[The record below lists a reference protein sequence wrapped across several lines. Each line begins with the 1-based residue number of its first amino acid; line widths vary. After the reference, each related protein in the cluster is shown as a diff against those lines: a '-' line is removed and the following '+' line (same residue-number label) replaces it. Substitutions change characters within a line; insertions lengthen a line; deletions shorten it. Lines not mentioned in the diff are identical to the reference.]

1 MENNFINQIINTNG
15 TNNYAYVVMLIKKD
29 IYIGASIVFAESIRK
44 MGCLGDLVIMIDEK
58 INLDS
63 QDILKRFYDKIIQ
76 IEPIEINNNDYVQS
90 IILSKIHAFELEE
103 YKKIFLI
110 DIETIIM
117 TNIDKY
123 FINSNNISIGYSDN
137 KKNYGFILVSPDK
150 NLFHQTIKLI
160 KNYKTELEKSLK
172 PFELLIN
179 KLFNNIKKLDIK
191 ISSINKT
198 QIDVIQYQKSKPF
211 LMSSNLTIE
220 ERVDLEHFKIW
231 FSYFIDILNKYPEIK
246 NKSSLVETIQVS
258 KYFLSPM
265 SRIIIE
271 IIKSNK
277 NKKLIPITNI
287 YGKHKYNNLDYYHVD
302 ISKNYDIV
310 YNISSISNVN
320 NIENFLYLLS
330 TISNL
335 NYSNIS
341 DSNFDLPNVIN
352 YLKNIENDLL
362 IKFFLNQYIKNFPN
376 VFIIIQIYDFV
387 DSNVKFNLNPN
398 KIELKN
404 NLLYKNKLKIQ
415 GKYLLDIMFN
425 ILGCYTYSQ
434 RYKLLQIKP
443 NLIYTIDYHIFE
455 TITQIDLFNMI
466 NFDLNVFIL
475 FEKGSKI
482 RFSSIFLN
490 PNTILMFENSHKFCK
505 YHDSYNNQIPSQS
518 LTNLLDL
525 IYFQTLKK
533 WIYNNYSGIQIE
545 NIIIG
550 QTNTNNKLILIDNV
564 NSNIEKIKKINNNKI
579 FFIHVLFIKSS
590 QYKNILPNITNIL
603 ETIKNPL
610 YYWELEGIKLS
621 KEFIQL

>member
-1 MENNFINQIINTNG
+1 MENIFINQIINTDG
-15 TNNYAYVVMLIKKD
+15 TKNYAYVVMLIKKEV
-29 IYIGASIVFAESIRK
+29 YIGASIVFAESLRK
-44 MGCLGDLVIMIDEK
+44 TGHLGELIIMIDENIK
-58 INLDS
+58 FDS
-63 QDILKRFYDKIIQ
+63 RDILKRFYDKIIL
-76 IEPIEINNNDYVQS
+76 IKPIEISNNDSVQS
-90 IILSKIHAFELEE
+90 IILTKIHAFKLEE
-103 YKKIFLI
+103 YKKLFLI
-110 DIETIIM
+110 DIESIIM

-137 KKNYGFILVSPDK
+137 QINYGFILISPDK
-150 NLFHQTIKLI
+150 KLFNQSIELI
-160 KNYKTELEKSLK
+160 KKYKTQLEKSSK
-172 PFELLIN
+172 PFELLIS
-179 KLFNNIKKLDIK
+179 KLFNNIRPLDIK

-220 ERVDLEHFKIW
+220 ERVGLEHFKIW

-246 NKSSLVETIQVS
+246 NKSVLGETIQVS

-265 SRIIIE
+265 SRIIIQ

-287 YGKHKYNNLDYYHVD
+287 YGTHKYNNLDYYHLD
-302 ISKNYDIV
+302 ISKNYDII
-310 YNISSISNVN
+310 YNCSSITNIN
-320 NIENFLYLLS
+320 HIENFLYLLS
-330 TISNL
+330 SISNL

-341 DSNFDLPNVIN
+341 DSNLDLPNVIN
-352 YLKNIENDLL
+352 YLTNIQNDLL
-362 IKFFLNQYIKNFPN
+362 INFFLNQYIKNFSN
-376 VFIIIQIYDFV
+376 VFIIIQIYELTN
-387 DSNVKFNLNPN
+387 DSIQFNLNPN

-404 NLLYKNKLKIQ
+404 NLLYKKKLKIQ
-415 GKYLLDIMFN
+415 GKYLLDMMFN
-425 ILGCYTYSQ
+425 ILYSYTYSQ
-434 RYKLLQIKP
+434 RYKLLNIKP
-443 NLIYTIDYHIFE
+443 NFIYTIDYYIFE

-466 NFDLNVFIL
+466 DFDSNVFVL
-475 FEKGSKI
+475 FDKGSKI

-490 PNTILMFENSHKFCK
+490 PNTITMFENSHRFCK
-505 YHDSYNNQIPSQS
+505 YHDSYNNLIPTQS

-550 QTNTNNKLILIDNV
+550 QSNTNNKLILIDNV

-590 QYKNILPNITNIL
+590 QYKNILTNITKLL

-610 YYWELEGIKLS
+610 YYWELEGIKFS
-621 KEFIQL
+621 KEFIQI